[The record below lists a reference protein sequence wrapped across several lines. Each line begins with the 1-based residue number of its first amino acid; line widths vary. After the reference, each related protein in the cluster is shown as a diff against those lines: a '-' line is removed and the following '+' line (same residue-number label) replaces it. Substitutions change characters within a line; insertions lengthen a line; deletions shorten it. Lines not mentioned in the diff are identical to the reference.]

1 MIMYNMEQSPRLTF
15 PQKQMVGN
23 FSLRAFQLE
32 GSFFELGTSDL
43 SSKKSTEYFCL
54 CLCFVF
60 SSLLLLLLKSAALL
74 DSAISSGMTLL
85 LAGLVATGSERMGRR
100 RDEKGEVAWA
110 VAFCKEEVR
119 ASVEERVR
127 AAGFLLLFDA
137 VD

>member
-1 MIMYNMEQSPRLTF
+1 MEQSPQLTF

-32 GSFFELGTSDL
+32 GNFFELGTSDL

-54 CLCFVF
+54 CFVF
-60 SSLLLLLLKSAALL
+60 SSLLLLLLKSAALQ

-110 VAFCKEEVR
+110 VAFCKEEMR